1 MYSIILKDKGVVS
14 ILICSKANIM
24 IEISGFI
31 LNNETYLQFFVA
43 DKSLL
48 FLFYKKIKMFV

>member
-31 LNNETYLQFFVA
+31 LNNPLQKTACGIEAESWLFV
-43 DKSLL
+43 
-48 FLFYKKIKMFV
+48 F